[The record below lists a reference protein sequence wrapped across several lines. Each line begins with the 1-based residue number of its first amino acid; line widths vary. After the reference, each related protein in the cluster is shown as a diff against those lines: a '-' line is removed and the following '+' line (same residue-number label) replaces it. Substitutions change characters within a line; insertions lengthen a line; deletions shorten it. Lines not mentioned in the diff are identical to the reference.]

1 MTDLY
6 PFIVMAVGVAIIV
19 LAIIR
24 YRVHAFI
31 ALILATFVVG
41 LLSWRTFP
49 EAANPAVAAIE
60 LAVREF
66 GNMAGSLGVV
76 IVMASIIGKCL
87 MDSGAADVITR
98 RLLNLFGERRAPYA
112 LLGSGYLLS
121 IPVFFDT
128 VFFLLIP
135 LAKAFRLRTGGSY
148 IQFVMAICAGGLLTH
163 SLVAPT
169 PGPMVMAENLD
180 LDLGLTIMAGIIFSI
195 VPAVIVGFYY
205 TRWLGRRYEIPL
217 RDVSAVGSRENRVI
231 ADSDLPPFWLA
242 IMPIF
247 LPVALIAASSIVSAI
262 NASLVA
268 QGEAGFNALLLGV
281 IGFLGDRNMA
291 MLLSATVSIYLLT
304 RVRQNDMHGIMTSL
318 EPIIG
323 TAGMIILITAAGG
336 AFGAMIRQAGVGE
349 VIQQHVATG
358 MSGAGLLFLAFMI
371 SAVMKTAQGSSTVA
385 MITTSAIMY
394 SVIQGIALPYHPL
407 YLFLAIGFGGLVF
420 SWMNDSGFWVVC
432 KMGGFSETETLRT
445 WTTTLALMGVVGII
459 QVLIVSAILPL
470 NFIP

>member
-6 PFIVMAVGVAIIV
+6 PFIVMAIGVAIIV

-49 EAANPAVAAIE
+49 DAANPAVAAIE

-148 IQFVMAICAGGLLTH
+148 IQFVMAICTGGLLTH

-180 LDLGLTIMAGIIFSI
+180 LDLGLTIMTGIVFSI
-195 VPAVIVGFYY
+195 VPAVLVGFYY
-205 TRWLGRRYEIPL
+205 TRWLGRRYDIPL
-217 RDVSAVGSRENRVI
+217 RDVSEAGSPERQVI

-262 NASLVA
+262 NTSLLA
-268 QGEAGFNALLLGV
+268 QGDAGFNGVLLGV
-281 IGFLGDRNMA
+281 IGFLGDRNIA
-291 MLLSATVSIYLLT
+291 MLLSAAVSIYLLT
-304 RVRQNDMHGIMTSL
+304 RVRHNDMHGIMTSL

-358 MSGAGLLFLAFMI
+358 MSGAGLLFLAFVI

-394 SVIQGIALPYHPL
+394 SVIQGIDLPYHSL

-445 WTTTLALMGVVGII
+445 WTTTLALMGIVGII
-459 QVLIVSAILPL
+459 QVMIVSAILPL
-470 NFIP
+470 TFIP